1 MCWRNAFVNILS
13 KTGLLGKDPWDRGK
27 IVQVWLTFEITI
39 MLLQTKKM
47 EPIANGNVADSD
59 LIALELVSTIFKKF
73 LFVTKCLPFKN
84 YKRCFLFHLKRSS
97 FHFWDIQ
104 IFVFPLSPLFLP
116 VSHCLRAWFKI
127 NLKVYDVINCLNKNL
142 VTHFNWYL
150 EKNKRYDIDTL
161 VIDTVLNK
169 EHFYGKNHTENVHQK
184 LFPDSFFIL
193 VNNPKQPFY
202 ARNSFKSKIFWKGII
217 KNF

>member
-1 MCWRNAFVNILS
+1 MCRRNAFVNILS

-27 IVQVWLTFEITI
+27 IIQVWLTFEITI

-97 FHFWDIQ
+97 FHF
-104 IFVFPLSPLFLP
+104 
-116 VSHCLRAWFKI
+116 
-127 NLKVYDVINCLNKNL
+127 
-142 VTHFNWYL
+142 
-150 EKNKRYDIDTL
+150 
-161 VIDTVLNK
+161 
-169 EHFYGKNHTENVHQK
+169 
-184 LFPDSFFIL
+184 
-193 VNNPKQPFY
+193 
-202 ARNSFKSKIFWKGII
+202 
-217 KNF
+217 